1 MKSELTP
8 TQIDALYGFVS
19 KKGVKPLDVQIELV
33 DHLATDIE
41 TRMEADNSV
50 TFEDALEKSSSKFG
64 RWGFDTILQKAE
76 QNVHKHQSRPQY
88 ATGRVLAK

>member
-50 TFEDALEKSSSKFG
+50 TFEDALEKSFS
-64 RWGFDTILQKAE
+64 RGFDTILQKAE